1 MTIHQALR
9 KLHQGC
15 ELVVERQS
23 AFVAPVGRHYL
34 RKPVDPEGA
43 RRLLHRLS
51 EYFHTRDA
59 PGRRVLTPELRDGW
73 SLQEVASL
81 FGPSKDRSAGS
92 LGAGPDDEDAAPIDS
107 GAPLVLD
114 QRYYSV
120 KELADLIGRV
130 AGSLKKELEGRACEN
145 GGSYD
150 LAFGREKSCSTGYR
164 CTVVY
169 RSDALVYLLREV
181 YDVPAAL
188 PSC

>member
-1 MTIHQALR
+1 MTVHQALR
-9 KLHQGC
+9 KLRQGC

-23 AFVAPVGRHYL
+23 AFVAPVGRYYL
-34 RKPVDPEGA
+34 RKPVAPEDA

-51 EYFHTRDA
+51 EYFHTRNV
-59 PGRRVLTPELRDGW
+59 PGRRVLTPELRDSW
-73 SLQEVASL
+73 SPQEVASL
-81 FGPSKDRSAGS
+81 FGP
-92 LGAGPDDEDAAPIDS
+92 DDEEATPIDS
-107 GAPLVLD
+107 GVLLVLD

-120 KELADLIGRV
+120 KELSDLIGRAV
-130 AGSLKKELEGRACEN
+130 GSLKKQLEGHACEN
-145 GGSYD
+145 GGGYD

-169 RSDALVYLLREV
+169 RSCALVYLLREV